1 MIKHFKRLLHIWLR
15 KKLLQILEPVVF
27 ECEEIIQIKEDAPDE

>member
-27 ECEEIIQIKEDAPDE
+27 ECEEITEIIE